1 MNNHA
6 YTRII
11 IHLSSFIF
19 PIMLDEIT
27 PSVSMVSRDLCGR
40 FCFLKEGDG
49 EIDGTLILKR
59 QIKIFDKLLVKVRY
73 SVTSL
78 ISLTHCKVG

>member
-1 MNNHA
+1 M
-6 YTRII
+6 
-11 IHLSSFIF
+11 
-19 PIMLDEIT
+19 PDEIA
-27 PSVSMVSRDLCGR
+27 PSVSMVSRDLCAR
-40 FCFLKEGDG
+40 FFLKEGDG

-59 QIKIFDKLLVKVRY
+59 QIKIFGKLLAGVRY